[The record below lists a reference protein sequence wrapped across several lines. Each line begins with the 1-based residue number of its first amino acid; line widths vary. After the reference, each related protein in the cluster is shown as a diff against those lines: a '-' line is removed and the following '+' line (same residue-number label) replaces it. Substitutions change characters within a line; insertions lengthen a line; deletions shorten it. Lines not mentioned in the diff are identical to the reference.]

1 METHT
6 HTPRNRFGP
15 SNHLIF
21 TPKCIHIPHHR
32 RRIEELKAKEAA
44 TMQNLLATLGLKP
57 GDRVTIPKRT
67 EG

>member
-1 METHT
+1 M
-6 HTPRNRFGP
+6 
-15 SNHLIF
+15 IF